1 MRRRWKKL
9 IKNKRMRALFL
20 SPFAIWSVIFVLLP
34 LGLVVWYGLT
44 DAAGSFTLE
53 NITVIARWEYL
64 KALGLSVLLALIAT
78 AVCLLL
84 AYPLCLILAEKRL
97 KHGSELALLYVL
109 PLWMNT
115 LLSAMA
121 WQTILERNG
130 LINQLLRLL
139 GMPDLHLINTPF
151 AIVCGM
157 VYNFL
162 PYMILP
168 LYNVLSSLDPA
179 LPEAASDLGAS
190 GWRAFWHVTLPL
202 SVPGILSGI
211 TMVFIPALTTFTI
224 SALLGGGKILLIGN
238 IIDQQFTVGYDW
250 HLGSGLSVILMVF
263 IVLNMLLSAVAE
275 RRGE

>member
-1 MRRRWKKL
+1 M
-9 IKNKRMRALFL
+9 IKTKRMRTLFL
-20 SPFAIWSVIFVLLP
+20 SPFAVWSVLFVLLP
-34 LGLVVWYGLT
+34 LGLVIWYGLT
-44 DAAGSFTLE
+44 TDAGSFTLE

-97 KHGSELALLYVL
+97 KHGGELVLLYVL

-130 LINQLLRLL
+130 LINQFLRLF
-139 GMPDLHLINTPF
+139 GAADLHLINTPF

-168 LYNVLSSLDPA
+168 LYNVLSSMDPA

-190 GWRAFWHVTLPL
+190 GPRAFWHVTLPL

-238 IIDQQFTVGYDW
+238 IIDQQFTVGYNW

-263 IVLNMLLSAVAE
+263 ILLNMLLSAAAE
-275 RRGE
+275 RRSE